1 MPPPPPPFT
10 PSGSPSNLF
19 TAPSQPPGLLI
30 APSILA
36 ADFAN
41 MGSNC
46 AAALAAGAD
55 LLHLDVMD
63 GHFVPNLTMGPDMC
77 RALRKACPN
86 AFLDVHLMVEKPAMY
101 LEPFAKAGADHL
113 TFHIE
118 VVKGQAV
125 GELVRQIHAL
135 GMTAGL
141 SINPPTPV
149 EAILPHV
156 AEVDLVLVMSVNPGF
171 GGQVFIP
178 EVLTKV
184 RAIKALQLPSQRLE
198 MDGGINLQTVSS
210 CREAGCDVFVA
221 GSSVFGRPQ
230 SEWGQVIHNLR
241 LA

>member
-1 MPPPPPPFT
+1 MPPPPPPPPPFT

-118 VVKGQAV
+118 VVKG
-125 GELVRQIHAL
+125 
-135 GMTAGL
+135 
-141 SINPPTPV
+141 
-149 EAILPHV
+149 
-156 AEVDLVLVMSVNPGF
+156 
-171 GGQVFIP
+171 
-178 EVLTKV
+178 
-184 RAIKALQLPSQRLE
+184 
-198 MDGGINLQTVSS
+198 
-210 CREAGCDVFVA
+210 
-221 GSSVFGRPQ
+221 
-230 SEWGQVIHNLR
+230 
-241 LA
+241 